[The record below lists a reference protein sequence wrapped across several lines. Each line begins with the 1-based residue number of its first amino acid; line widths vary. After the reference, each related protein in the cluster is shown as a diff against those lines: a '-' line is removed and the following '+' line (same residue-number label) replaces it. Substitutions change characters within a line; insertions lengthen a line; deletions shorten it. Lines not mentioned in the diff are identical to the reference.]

1 MLLLCDVGAP
11 DGAWCSKLLYRMGP
25 FWRAL
30 FGREDIYRT
39 ESSSSLIAAA
49 IGYTE
54 SEHTDVA
61 YSMAKDAQA
70 VAGFSEEDIR
80 KVREAND
87 LVSVVSD
94 RVPVRQRGRDFWC
107 CCPIHD
113 EKTPSCKI
121 DPAAQLWH
129 CFGCGA
135 GGDVFSFVMQVDD
148 LDFPDAVRK
157 LAERGNVQV
166 TENGKPAVA
175 HGYKARLKDICKE
188 TAEFYHT
195 QLMRGKDPG
204 AASAR
209 TYLAGRGFGGE
220 VPKRWELGYAPGSGQ
235 LVRHLKAKGFKDK
248 ELVDANVALD
258 GGRDSRR
265 GGLKDRFYNRVM
277 FPIFDVQGDCIAFGG
292 RIIGDG
298 QPKYLNSQETPVFH
312 KSEVLFGLDKAKT
325 AMASSGVAVVVEGY
339 TDVIALHEAGIQNA
353 VATLGTA
360 LTNQHIRALSRH
372 AKRQIIYLFDG
383 DEAGQRAADRALGFI
398 DRSMTPEA
406 GRTKIELAAVTLPDD
421 LDPADF
427 VGRRGA
433 DALRELLA
441 SARPLLK
448 YGIERRIAAHNLSSA
463 EGRAAALADALS
475 VLAPIKDSILAKD
488 YAIQIAGMVRAREND
503 VLAQLELLEPPRQPS
518 SLEGQQAA
526 GEEPVRR
533 HAPSALPQSELSR
546 RRYEREFL
554 SLVARHPE
562 EGLRLADALAQTHWH
577 EPVHGLLSESILS
590 VLAENPA
597 AKAPEIIT
605 AAQQAVPAAAS
616 ILTSG
621 TMSEDS
627 GAAQAASFLAEELAI
642 GDMEDAV
649 AALRAELAQAD
660 RLDPQEYELL
670 FESAVAMQKELAK
683 RRLAHAAGGQSS

>member
-1 MLLLCDVGAP
+1 M
-11 DGAWCSKLLYRMGP
+11 
-25 FWRAL
+25 
-30 FGREDIYRT
+30 
-39 ESSSSLIAAA
+39 
-49 IGYTE
+49 GYTAK
-54 SEHTDVA
+54 EHTVIGV
-61 YSMAKDAQA
+61 SWRRNTQS

-87 LVSVVSD
+87 LVSVVGD

-121 DPAAQLWH
+121 DPASQLWH

-157 LAERGNVQV
+157 LAERGNVQI

-209 TYLAGRGFGGE
+209 TYLASRGFGGE

-258 GGRDSRR
+258 GSGDSRR

-325 AMASSGVAVVVEGY
+325 AMASSGIAVVVEGY

-427 VGRRGA
+427 VGQRGA

-448 YGIERRIAAHNLSSA
+448 YGIERRIAKHNLASA
-463 EGRAAALADALS
+463 EGRAAALADALA

-488 YAIQIAGMVRAREND
+488 YAIQIAGMVRAREDD
-503 VLAQLELLEPPRQPS
+503 VLEQLELLEAPRQAPS
-518 SLEGQQAA
+518 HEEQAA
-526 GEEPVRR
+526 GDKPVRR
-533 HAPSALPQSELSR
+533 RPSSALPQSELSR

-554 SLVARHPE
+554 SLVARRPE
-562 EGLRLADALAQTHWH
+562 EGLRLADALAQTQWH
-577 EPVHGLLSESILS
+577 EPVHGLLSQSILAA
-590 VLAENPA
+590 LADNPA
-597 AKAPEIIT
+597 AKGPEIIT

-621 TMSEDS
+621 TMSEES
-627 GAAQAASFLAEELAI
+627 GAAQVASFLAEELAI

-649 AALRAELAQAD
+649 AALKAELAQAD

-683 RRLAHAAGGQSS
+683 RRLAHTSGGQS

>member
-1 MLLLCDVGAP
+1 M
-11 DGAWCSKLLYRMGP
+11 
-25 FWRAL
+25 
-30 FGREDIYRT
+30 
-39 ESSSSLIAAA
+39 
-49 IGYTE
+49 
-54 SEHTDVA
+54 
-61 YSMAKDAQA
+61 
-70 VAGFSEEDIR
+70 AGFSEEDIR

-87 LVSVVSD
+87 LVSVVGD
-94 RVPVRQRGRDFWC
+94 RVPVKQRGRDFWC

-121 DPAAQLWH
+121 DPASQLWH

-157 LAERGNVQV
+157 LAERGGVQI

-175 HGYKARLKDICKE
+175 HGYKARLKEICKE
-188 TAEFYHT
+188 TAAFYHM

-209 TYLAGRGFGGE
+209 SYLASRGFGGE
-220 VPKRWELGYAPGSGQ
+220 VPKRWELGFAPGSGQ

-258 GGRDSRR
+258 GGRDGRR

-325 AMASSGVAVVVEGY
+325 SMAATGVAVVVEGY

-360 LTNQHIRALSRH
+360 LTTQHIRALSRH

-427 VGRRGA
+427 VGQRGA

-441 SARPLLK
+441 SARPLLR
-448 YGIERRIAAHNLSSA
+448 YGIERRIAKYDLSSA
-463 EGRAAALADALS
+463 ESRAAALADALA

-503 VLAQLELLEPPRQPS
+503 VLEQLERLEPPRQP
-518 SLEGQQAA
+518 GAQA
-526 GEEPVRR
+526 EPASEQPTRR
-533 HAPSALPQSELSR
+533 PTAASALPQSELSR

-554 SLVARHPE
+554 SLVARRPE
-562 EGLRLADALAQTHWH
+562 EGLRLAEALVQTQWH
-577 EPVHGLLSESILS
+577 ETVHGLLSQSILAT
-590 VLAENPA
+590 LADNPQ
-597 AKAPEIIT
+597 AKAPDIIT

-621 TMSEDS
+621 TMSEET
-627 GAAQAASFLAEELAI
+627 GASQLATFLSEELAI
-642 GDMEDAV
+642 GDMDDAI
-649 AALRAELAQAD
+649 AALKAQLAQAD

-683 RRLAHAAGGQSS
+683 RRLAHKSVGQG

>member
-1 MLLLCDVGAP
+1 M
-11 DGAWCSKLLYRMGP
+11 
-25 FWRAL
+25 
-30 FGREDIYRT
+30 
-39 ESSSSLIAAA
+39 
-49 IGYTE
+49 
-54 SEHTDVA
+54 
-61 YSMAKDAQA
+61 
-70 VAGFSEEDIR
+70 AGFSEEDIR

-121 DPAAQLWH
+121 DPASQLWH

-157 LAERGNVQV
+157 LAERGNVQI
-166 TENGKPAVA
+166 TEGGKPAVA
-175 HGYKARLKDICKE
+175 HGYKARLKEICKE
-188 TAEFYHT
+188 TAAFYHM
-195 QLMRGKDPG
+195 QLMRGRDPG

-209 TYLAGRGFGGE
+209 SYLAGRGLGGE
-220 VPKRWELGYAPGSGQ
+220 VPKRWELGFAPGNGQ
-235 LVRHLKAKGFKDK
+235 LVRHLRAKGFKDK
-248 ELVDANVALD
+248 ELIDANVALD
-258 GGRDSRR
+258 GGSGGRR
-265 GGLKDRFYNRVM
+265 GGLKDRFYNRIM

-325 AMASSGVAVVVEGY
+325 AMAASGVAVVVEGY

-360 LTNQHIRALSRH
+360 LTTQHIRALSRH
-372 AKRQIIYLFDG
+372 AKHQIIYLFDG

-427 VGRRGA
+427 VGQRGA

-448 YGIERRIAAHNLSSA
+448 YGIERRIAKHNLSSA
-463 EGRAAALADALS
+463 EGRASALADALS

-503 VLAQLELLEPPRQPS
+503 VLEQLERLEPPRQ
-518 SLEGQQAA
+518 LAA
-526 GEEPVRR
+526 HEDAASEPEPRR
-533 HAPSALPQSELSR
+533 VKNASALPQSELSR

-562 EGLRLADALAQTHWH
+562 EGLRFADALAQTQWH
-577 EPVHGLLSESILS
+577 EPVHGLLSQSILAT
-590 VLAENPA
+590 LAENPA
-597 AKAPEIIT
+597 AKGPEIVT
-605 AAQQAVPAAAS
+605 AAQQAVNAAAS

-621 TMSEDS
+621 SMSEDA
-627 GAAQAASFLAEELAI
+627 GAASLAAFLAEELAI
-642 GDMEDAV
+642 GDMEDGI
-649 AALRAELAQAD
+649 AALKAQLAQAD
-660 RLDPQEYELL
+660 GLDPQEYEML

-683 RRLAHAAGGQSS
+683 RRLAHKPVGQV

>member
-1 MLLLCDVGAP
+1 M
-11 DGAWCSKLLYRMGP
+11 
-25 FWRAL
+25 
-30 FGREDIYRT
+30 
-39 ESSSSLIAAA
+39 
-49 IGYTE
+49 
-54 SEHTDVA
+54 
-61 YSMAKDAQA
+61 
-70 VAGFSEEDIR
+70 AGFSEEDIR

-87 LVSVVSD
+87 VVSVIGD

-135 GGDVFSFVMQVDD
+135 GGDVFSFVMQLDD

-157 LAERGNVQV
+157 LAERGNVQI
-166 TENGKPAVA
+166 TEGGKPAVA
-175 HGYKARLKDICKE
+175 HGYKARLKEICKE
-188 TAEFYHT
+188 TAAFYHM
-195 QLMRGKDPG
+195 QLMRGKESG

-209 TYLAGRGFGGE
+209 SYLAGRGLGGE
-220 VPKRWELGYAPGSGQ
+220 VPKRWELGFAPGGGQ

-248 ELVDANVALD
+248 ELIDANVALD
-258 GGRDSRR
+258 GGSGGRR
-265 GGLKDRFYNRVM
+265 GGLKDRFYNRIM
-277 FPIFDVQGDCIAFGG
+277 FPIYDVQGECIAFGG

-312 KSEVLFGLDKAKT
+312 KSEVLFGLDKAKA

-339 TDVIALHEAGIQNA
+339 TDVIALSEAGIQNV

-360 LTNQHIRALSRH
+360 LTTQHIRSLSRH

-406 GRTKIELAAVTLPDD
+406 GRTKIELAAVTLPDN

-427 VGRRGA
+427 VGTRGA
-433 DALRELLA
+433 EALRELLDA
-441 SARPLLK
+441 ARPLLK
-448 YGIERRIAAHNLSSA
+448 YGIERRIAKHDLSSA

-503 VLAQLELLEPPRQPS
+503 VLDQLANLEAPRTQNARDEAEP
-518 SLEGQQAA
+518 EREAPRVPQAA
-526 GEEPVRR
+526 GL
-533 HAPSALPQSELSR
+533 SQSEVSR

-554 SLVARHPE
+554 SLIVRHPE
-562 EGLRLADALAQTHWH
+562 EGLRFADALAQTQWH
-577 EPVHGLLSESILS
+577 ERVHGALAQS
-590 VLAENPA
+590 VLETLAANPA
-597 AKAPEIIT
+597 AKGPEIVT
-605 AAQQAVPAAAS
+605 RAQASIPAAAN

-621 TMSEDS
+621 SMTEDS
-627 GAAQAASFLAEELAI
+627 GSEALAAFLAEELAI

-649 AALRAELAQAD
+649 AALRAQLAQAEG
-660 RLDPQEYELL
+660 LGAQEYEML
-670 FESAVAMQKELAK
+670 FESAVAMQKELA
-683 RRLAHAAGGQSS
+683 RRRQAHRRAG

>member
-1 MLLLCDVGAP
+1 M
-11 DGAWCSKLLYRMGP
+11 
-25 FWRAL
+25 
-30 FGREDIYRT
+30 
-39 ESSSSLIAAA
+39 
-49 IGYTE
+49 
-54 SEHTDVA
+54 
-61 YSMAKDAQA
+61 
-70 VAGFSEEDIR
+70 AGFSEEDIR

-87 LVSVVSD
+87 VVSVIGD

-157 LAERGNVQV
+157 LAERGNVQI
-166 TENGKPAVA
+166 TESGKPAVA
-175 HGYKARLKDICKE
+175 HGYKARLKEICKE
-188 TAEFYHT
+188 TAAFYHT
-195 QLMRGKDPG
+195 QLMRGKEAG

-209 TYLAGRGFGGE
+209 SYLAGRGLGGE
-220 VPKRWELGYAPGSGQ
+220 VPKRWELGYAPGGGQ

-258 GGRDSRR
+258 GSSDGRR
-265 GGLKDRFYNRVM
+265 GGLKDRFYNRIM
-277 FPIFDVQGDCIAFGG
+277 FPIYDVQGECIAFGG

-312 KSEVLFGLDKAKT
+312 KSEVLFGLDKAKA

-339 TDVIALHEAGIQNA
+339 TDVIALSEAGIKNA

-360 LTNQHIRALSRH
+360 LTHQHIRALSRH
-372 AKRQIIYLFDG
+372 AKQRIIYLFDG

-398 DRSMTPEA
+398 DKSMTPEA
-406 GRTKIELAAVTLPDD
+406 GRTKIELAAVTLPDN

-427 VGRRGA
+427 VEQRGA
-433 DALRELLA
+433 AALSELLA

-448 YGIERRIAAHNLSSA
+448 YGIERRIAKHDLSSA
-463 EGRAAALADALS
+463 EGRATALADALS

-503 VLAQLELLEPPRQPS
+503 VLDQLAALEAPRAQGDRDEAEAQPH
-518 SLEGQQAA
+518 L
-526 GEEPVRR
+526 RR
-533 HAPSALPQSELSR
+533 APQTSGLSQSELSR

-554 SLVARHPE
+554 SLIVRHPE
-562 EGLRLADALAQTHWH
+562 EGLRFADALAQTQWH
-577 EPVHGLLSESILS
+577 EQVHGLLAHSILDT
-590 VLAENPA
+590 LAANPD
-597 AKAPEIIT
+597 AKGPELVT
-605 AAQQAVPAAAS
+605 RAQATIPAAAN
-616 ILTSG
+616 ILTAGSM
-621 TMSEDS
+621 TEDS
-627 GAAQAASFLAEELAI
+627 GAQALASFLAEELAL
-642 GDMEDAV
+642 GDMEDAM
-649 AALRAELAQAD
+649 AALKAQLSRAEGLEA
-660 RLDPQEYELL
+660 QEYEML
-670 FESAVAMQKELAK
+670 FESAVAMQKELA
-683 RRLAHAAGGQSS
+683 RRRQAHRSVG